1 MGRTEKV
8 KELKELLENKT
19 TTIIL
24 DAPDFERY
32 KKLRILPKK
41 YYKYQNYIVNFKY
54 FPNLDYT
61 QVYRIWIHGINY
73 FSLEVPWHICREEE
87 LIFLKRIVVDYIFK
101 NKKGVK
107 KMENKAWMALIE
119 ENYDEIYDKLVTA
132 VELAKEKCWGTVDV
146 IMNQDGLLY
155 IDEEASINTMAGE
168 ILKGDAIYI
177 KRFNAE
183 DIDEDTEIDV
193 DEVIEIKL
201 DELNF

>member
-1 MGRTEKV
+1 
-8 KELKELLENKT
+8 
-19 TTIIL
+19 
-24 DAPDFERY
+24 
-32 KKLRILPKK
+32 
-41 YYKYQNYIVNFKY
+41 
-54 FPNLDYT
+54 
-61 QVYRIWIHGINY
+61 
-73 FSLEVPWHICREEE
+73 
-87 LIFLKRIVVDYIFK
+87 
-101 NKKGVK
+101 
-107 KMENKAWMALIE
+107 MENKAWMALIE
-119 ENYDEIYDKLVTA
+119 EKCDEIYDKLVTA